1 MSEQKYKA
9 GQIVWAD
16 LTTNQADSLKEF
28 YKDVIGW
35 QEYPVAV
42 KDGEESYND
51 YAMLYDEKNPAG
63 GICNQRGINA
73 SIPPQWI
80 MYVCV
85 DDVASTL
92 EKAISRGGKL
102 VHENKKADGTYNYVI
117 IQDPAGAV
125 FGFGKFQ

>member
-1 MSEQKYKA
+1 MSEQKYKP

-16 LTTNQADSLKEF
+16 LTTNQAESLKEF
-28 YKDVIGW
+28 YKAVLGW
-35 QEYPVAV
+35 QEFPVAM
-42 KDGEESYND
+42 KDNEESYND

-63 GICNQRGINA
+63 GICNQRGVNA
-73 SIPPQWI
+73 NIPPQWI

-85 DDVASTL
+85 EDVDSTL
-92 EKAISRGGKL
+92 QNALDRGAKL
-102 VHENKKADGTYNYVI
+102 VHESKKAGGSLNYVI